1 MGFPVVLKI
10 ELAVTEF
17 FDFRFESG
25 VVELTKEHPGMAIRV
40 EQAGQG
46 CRPKLLQYKLLGQ
59 WFYTKPRI
67 FF

>member
-1 MGFPVVLKI
+1 MVLKV
-10 ELAVTEF
+10 EPAFTEF

-46 CRPKLLQYKLLGQ
+46 CRQKLLLQALG
-59 WFYTKPRI
+59 PLV
-67 FF
+67 